1 MLEFVYL
8 EECSQEK
15 LFSKHIAAQ
24 THSDGQNSKLFCL
37 GPFKKLDSYS
47 VLNFYCSQAFKNY
60 PFWVITQ
67 FSNSSFPPTLCPYF
81 RNAIICSPV
90 GLILIFH
97 LAKRSLRLS
106 IIVTLLVVGFKR
118 ITPRRIRIMKMC
130 QCYQLCRQIAFSN
143 SFELATLIYL
153 NILKHASFQNAR

>member
-8 EECSQEK
+8 EECFQEK
-15 LFSKHIAAQ
+15 VFSKHIAAQ
-24 THSDGQNSKLFCL
+24 THSDGQNSKMFCL

-47 VLNFYCSQAFKNY
+47 VLNFCCFQAFKSY
-60 PFWVITQ
+60 PFWVIMQ
-67 FSNSSFPPTLCPYF
+67 FCNSSFPPPTLCPYF

-97 LAKRSLRLS
+97 LAKRSFRLS

-118 ITPRRIRIMKMC
+118 ITPRRIRKRKMC
-130 QCYQLCRQIAFSN
+130 QCYQHCKQIVF
-143 SFELATLIYL
+143 F
-153 NILKHASFQNAR
+153 K